1 MELAEPV
8 PKEEGWGA
16 NLGISTSSLHDLQH
30 PGSLAVPN
38 RGDGS
43 AIRLSRFPNSAVNLF
58 TITFLRG
65 AGHLELNEKLDS
77 ASKRDS
83 RHSSHPRQ
91 SSGSTSLPWADSFSI
106 FFVARDTAWGHKGTQ
121 VIKYQ
126 SPRKLTIYH
135 DGTRA
140 QRGN

>member
-1 MELAEPV
+1 MAFQPPGGARLELTEPV
-8 PKEEGWGA
+8 PEQEGQGP
-16 NLGISTSSLHDLQH
+16 NLGISTSSLHNLQH

-38 RGDGS
+38 RGDS
-43 AIRLSRFPNSAVNLF
+43 FAIRLSHFPNSAVNLF

-65 AGHLELNEKLDS
+65 SGHLGLNGKLDS

-106 FFVARDTAWGHKGTQ
+106 FFLCG
-121 VIKYQ
+121 
-126 SPRKLTIYH
+126 
-135 DGTRA
+135 
-140 QRGN
+140 QRWCLGPQGKVSHLSTSHPGN